1 MDSSGGGGGPGGAPP
16 SFMGDT
22 CYDWRSEENAGKWRG
37 LFVEPLQKV
46 LIQVHPQ
53 FTAKD
58 DALEY
63 VESLLIRLLANLTSK
78 PPLTVTDVEV
88 SRFISFTNVKIAPV
102 IFTKDCDIII
112 KRQDKRYRVHISWQS
127 EQSNLALLR
136 IEILIFADI
145 LGPMSS

>member
-1 MDSSGGGGGPGGAPP
+1 MIRMDSSGGGGGPGAPP

-88 SRFISFTNVKIAPV
+88 SRFLNREFTVSTRKKCYTAV
-102 IFTKDCDIII
+102 
-112 KRQDKRYRVHISWQS
+112 
-127 EQSNLALLR
+127 
-136 IEILIFADI
+136 
-145 LGPMSS
+145 

>member
-1 MDSSGGGGGPGGAPP
+1 MIRMDSSGGGGGPGGAPP

-88 SRFISFTNVKIAPV
+88 SRFKLKSLLYQLEKMLLLFDKIVSMYWAHL
-102 IFTKDCDIII
+102 D
-112 KRQDKRYRVHISWQS
+112 
-127 EQSNLALLR
+127 N
-136 IEILIFADI
+136 
-145 LGPMSS
+145 

>member
-1 MDSSGGGGGPGGAPP
+1 MIREGSIGGGGGSGAPN

-22 CYDWRSEENAGKWRG
+22 FYDWRSEENAGKWRG

-88 SRFISFTNVKIAPV
+88 GLLLFFSVITLCKCQKIHLSL
-102 IFTKDCDIII
+102 FK
-112 KRQDKRYRVHISWQS
+112 
-127 EQSNLALLR
+127 
-136 IEILIFADI
+136 
-145 LGPMSS
+145 

>member
-1 MDSSGGGGGPGGAPP
+1 MIREGSIGGGGGSGAPN

-22 CYDWRSEENAGKWRG
+22 FYDWRSEENAGKWRG

-78 PPLTVTDVEV
+78 PPLTVTDVE
-88 SRFISFTNVKIAPV
+88 
-102 IFTKDCDIII
+102 
-112 KRQDKRYRVHISWQS
+112 
-127 EQSNLALLR
+127 EGLL
-136 IEILIFADI
+136 LFFCYFF
-145 LGPMSS
+145 M

>member
-88 SRFISFTNVKIAPV
+88 SRFKLKSLLYQLEKMLLLFDKIVSMYWAHL
-102 IFTKDCDIII
+102 D
-112 KRQDKRYRVHISWQS
+112 
-127 EQSNLALLR
+127 N
-136 IEILIFADI
+136 
-145 LGPMSS
+145 

>member
-1 MDSSGGGGGPGGAPP
+1 MIRMDSSGGGGGPGAPA
-16 SFMGDT
+16 SFMGET

-88 SRFISFTNVKIAPV
+88 RQINCITYLGLKFLYKKNTRVKLWN
-102 IFTKDCDIII
+102 F
-112 KRQDKRYRVHISWQS
+112 
-127 EQSNLALLR
+127 
-136 IEILIFADI
+136 
-145 LGPMSS
+145 